1 MKISNSVTL
10 DNGQLVKIGNN
21 VLLNN
26 GKTLLVQGFSYQ
38 ATVNHTHDEGQY
50 MISGVNV
57 NGIDVSSGDFYSVEK
72 YKVKS
77 LL

>member
-10 DNGQLVKIGNN
+10 DNGQLVKIGNR
-21 VLLNN
+21 VLLDND
-26 GKTLLVQGFSYQ
+26 KVLLVQGFNYH

-50 MISGVNV
+50 MISGINV
-57 NGIDVSSGDFYSVEK
+57 NGIDVSSGDFASVEK